1 MKFDL
6 IPNDSISRAYF
17 SHISCDL
24 RHRKSIKP
32 HVSSSLQAKARNWHF
47 SDKKSAITQQ
57 DIKISKNGL
66 QIRVREV
73 ILRTPTNFQPILRYS
88 GNHHFFVDT
97 LDSGDKM
104 RIVFLGEKIRQVQRK
119 HA

>member
-17 SHISCDL
+17 SHIFCDL
-24 RHRKSIKP
+24 RHRKPIKT
-32 HVSSSLQAKARNWHF
+32 HGSSYLQAKARNWHF

-57 DIKISKNGL
+57 DIKIPKNGL

-97 LDSGDKM
+97 L
-104 RIVFLGEKIRQVQRK
+104 REAEKLQL
-119 HA
+119 